1 MIRAAIE
8 HRELVGN
15 LIVRE
20 LKGRYKSSILGF
32 LWSLLVPLFMAAI
45 YVVFLRIL
53 AGRSV
58 PIEEIIIG
66 VFAWQ
71 FTVQCVQDGMTVIT
85 SNSNLVKKVFFPR
98 TLLPISS
105 TLSNL
110 INFLLTLLVQFAI
123 LIALSFMIGIR
134 LSWWALAV
142 PIVIG
147 YQTFLNLGLAYMLS
161 SCNVYYRDTQ
171 HLVGVLLSAWFF
183 MSPAMYNL
191 ALVEAQASTH
201 PWIMNLYMLN
211 PMAPVI
217 TAYRALI
224 LADVDFP
231 WSVWSVAGLVWPVFF
246 VVLAYFGFKR
256 AQRNF
261 ADML

>member
-1 MIRAAIE
+1 MIRSAIE
-8 HRELVGN
+8 HRELIAN
-15 LIVRE
+15 LVIRE
-20 LKGRYKSSILGF
+20 LKGRYKSSLLGF
-32 LWSLLVPLFMAAI
+32 LWSLLVPLFMAII

-71 FTVQCVQDGMTVIT
+71 FTVQSVQGGMTAIT
-85 SNSNLVKKVFFPR
+85 ANANLVKKVFFPR
-98 TLLPISS
+98 ILLPISS
-105 TLSNL
+105 TLANL

-123 LIALSFMIGIR
+123 LIALHFLLGIE
-134 LSWWALAV
+134 LSWLALAV
-142 PIVIG
+142 PLVVV
-147 YQTFLNLGLAYMLS
+147 YHAFFNLGLAYLLS
-161 SCNVYYRDTQ
+161 ACNVYFRDTQ
-171 HLVGVLLSAWFF
+171 HLVGVLISAWFF

-191 ALVEAQASTH
+191 ALVEAQAAAH
-201 PWIMNLYMLN
+201 PWVMKVYMLN

-217 TAYRALI
+217 CAYRALV

-231 WSVWSVAGLVWPVFF
+231 WSVWSMAGLLWPVIF
-246 VVLAYFGFKR
+246 VILSYFGFKR

>member
-1 MIRAAIE
+1 MIRSAIE
-8 HRELVGN
+8 HRELIAN
-15 LIVRE
+15 LVMRE
-20 LKGRYKSSILGF
+20 LKGRYKSSLLGF
-32 LWSLLVPLFMAAI
+32 LWSLLVPLFMAII

-71 FTVQCVQDGMTVIT
+71 FTVQSVQGGMTAIT
-85 SNSNLVKKVFFPR
+85 ANANLVKKVFFPR
-98 TLLPISS
+98 ILLPISS
-105 TLSNL
+105 TLANL

-123 LIALSFMIGIR
+123 LFALHFLLGIK
-134 LSWWALAV
+134 LSWLALAV
-142 PIVIG
+142 PLVVV
-147 YQTFLNLGLAYMLS
+147 YHTFLNLGLAYLLS
-161 SCNVYYRDTQ
+161 ACNVYFRDTQ

-191 ALVEAQASTH
+191 ALVEAQAAAH
-201 PWIMNLYMLN
+201 PWVMKVYMLN

-217 TAYRALI
+217 CAYRALV
-224 LADVDFP
+224 LADVGFP
-231 WSVWSVAGLVWPVFF
+231 WSAWSMAGLLWPVAF
-246 VVLAYFGFKR
+246 VLLSYFGFKR

>member
-1 MIRAAIE
+1 MIRTVIE
-8 HRELVGN
+8 HKELVAN
-15 LIVRE
+15 LVARE
-20 LKGRYKSSILGF
+20 LKGRYKSSLLGF
-32 LWSLLVPLFMAAI
+32 LWSLLIPLFMALI

-53 AGRSV
+53 AGRAV

-71 FTVQCVQDGMTVIT
+71 FTVQCVQNGMTSIT
-85 SNSNLVKKVFFPR
+85 ANANMVKKVFFPR
-98 TLLPISS
+98 LLLPVAS
-105 TLSNL
+105 TLANL
-110 INFLLTLLVQFAI
+110 VNFLLTLLVQFAI
-123 LIALSFMIGIR
+123 LLLLALVSGTE

-142 PIVIG
+142 PLVVA
-147 YQTFLNLGLAYMLS
+147 YQAFFNLGIAYLLA
-161 SCNVYYRDTQ
+161 SCNVYFRDTQ

-191 ALVEAQASTH
+191 ALVESQATAH
-201 PWIMNLYMLN
+201 PWVLDLYMLN

-224 LADVDFP
+224 LADVSFP
-231 WSVWSVAGLVWPVFF
+231 WSVWSAAGLLWPLFF
-246 VVLAYFGFKR
+246 VLLSYFGFKR